1 LGLDTDEF
9 DSCLESGK
17 HLEEIRNDLNEGRTY
32 GVTGT
37 PGFFV
42 GNEKIGFVKIMG
54 AQPFSS
60 FQQVIDVQLNK

>member
-1 LGLDTDEF
+1 MI
-9 DSCLESGK
+9 SGK
-17 HLEEIRNDLNEGRTY
+17 HLEEIRNDLDDGCKY

-42 GNEKIGFVKIMG
+42 GNEKIGFAKLIG

-60 FQQVIDVQLNK
+60 VQRVIDGQLDR